1 MAKIFITRQIPDE
14 GLKMLEQTGYE
25 LVVRKDD
32 TIISKKELVS
42 ELKKGYDGLLC
53 LLTDKIDAEVM
64 DAGLMTGQG
73 LPRLKVIANYAVGF
87 DNIDIVAGKKRG
99 LMISNAPGREITE
112 SVAEHTFALMIALA
126 RRIAEADRFA
136 RAEKYKGWAPLL
148 LLGTDIHDKTL
159 GIVGLG
165 AIGFAV
171 AQRAVRGFKMKV
183 IYHDPKRNE
192 QFEKEYGSIYKESL
206 DDLLKEA
213 DFVSLHVPLLP
224 STKHMISEKQLAMMK
239 PTAYLINTARGPVV
253 DELALLKALKDKK
266 IAGAGL
272 DVFECEPAIDCVTSD
287 NLELKKMD
295 NVVLTPHTA
304 SATIETR
311 QAMSRIA
318 ATNIIE
324 ALEGRTPPNLVK

>member
-1 MAKIFITRQIPDE
+1 
-14 GLKMLEQTGYE
+14 MLEQAGHE

-32 TIISKKELVS
+32 TIISKKELID

-53 LLTDKIDAEVM
+53 LLTDKVDAEVM
-64 DAGLMTGQG
+64 DAGL
-73 LPRLKVIANYAVGF
+73 PRLKIIANYAVGF
-87 DNIDIVAGKKRG
+87 DNIDIEAGKKRG
-99 LMISNAPGREITE
+99 LMITNTPGPEITE
-112 SVAEHTFALMIALA
+112 SVAEHTFALIIALA

-165 AIGFAV
+165 KIGFAV
-171 AQRAVRGFKMKV
+171 AERAVKGFKMKV
-183 IYHDPKRNE
+183 IYHDPKRNGE
-192 QFEKEYGSIYKESL
+192 FEKEYSAVYKESL

-224 STKHMISEKQLAMMK
+224 STLHMISDKQLALMK

-272 DVFECEPAIDCVTSD
+272 DVFECEPAIDCVTTD

>member
-1 MAKIFITRQIPDE
+1 MAKIFVTRRIPDQ
-14 GLKMLEQTGYE
+14 GLKMLEQAGHKV
-25 LVVRKDD
+25 VVRNDN
-32 TIISKKELVS
+32 TIISKKELIA
-42 ELKKGYDGLLC
+42 ELKKGYDALLC
-53 LLTDKIDAEVM
+53 LLTDKVDAEVM
-64 DAGLMTGQG
+64 DAA
-73 LPRLKVIANYAVGF
+73 LPQLKIIANYAVGF
-87 DNIDIVAGKKRG
+87 DNIDIVAGKSRR
-99 LMISNAPGREITE
+99 LMITNTPGTEITE
-112 SVAEHTFALMIALA
+112 SVAEHTFALLIALA

-253 DELALLKALKDKK
+253 DELALLMALKDKT

-318 ATNIIE
+318 AKNIIE
-324 ALEGRTPPNLVK
+324 ALQNHLPPNLIK